1 MSPPALPA
9 AVQAAYDRA
18 DALGFR
24 LSCEPDVG
32 RLLAVLAAAVP
43 AGGRILEL
51 GTGVGVGLAWIVS
64 GLGDRD
70 DVEVVSVELDA
81 DRAAAAEAAG
91 WPGSVSIVVGD
102 GAELVDTLGTFDLV
116 FPDSPGGKVTNL
128 DGTIAAVRPGGKLL
142 VDDMDLDRHS
152 DPDLRSGLLMV
163 IDRLRVHPDLTSAEL
178 PFASGVVVASRRA
191 EA

>member
-1 MSPPALPA
+1 MPPAELPA

-18 DALGFR
+18 DELGFP
-24 LSCEPDVG
+24 LSCEPAVG
-32 RLLAVLAAAVP
+32 QLLAVLSAAVP
-43 AGGRILEL
+43 SGGRVLEL

-70 DVEVVSVELDA
+70 DVEVVSVELDP
-81 DRAAAAEAAG
+81 DRAAVAEAVG
-91 WPGSVSIVVGD
+91 WPKGVSIVIGD
-102 GAELVDTLGTFDLV
+102 GAELAGTLGLFDLI
-116 FPDSPGGKVTNL
+116 FPDAPGGKILNL
-128 DGTIAAVRPGGKLL
+128 DATIAALRPGGMLL

-152 DPDLRSGLLMV
+152 DPDLRSGLHMV

-191 EA
+191 DA

>member
-1 MSPPALPA
+1 MIPDELPPP
-9 AVQAAYDRA
+9 VQAAYDRA
-18 DALGFR
+18 DRLGFPM
-24 LSCEPDVG
+24 SCEPGVG

-43 AGGRILEL
+43 QGGRILEL
-51 GTGVGVGLAWIVS
+51 GTGVGAGLAWITT
-64 GLGDRD
+64 GLGERP

-142 VDDMDLDRHS
+142 VDDMDLARHT
-152 DPDLRSGLLMV
+152 DPDLREGLRMV
-163 IDRLRVHPDLTSAEL
+163 IDRLHGHPDLVTVDL
-178 PFASGVVVASRRA
+178 PIASGVVLATRRLA
-191 EA
+191 A